1 MLHRETE
8 PQTLKNLHFLDKND
22 QTLYNFICG
31 PSTTKLLLYNVR
43 VQCTLYGVQCTLLSG
58 SYAVEC
64 RGTTLI
70 YAYTNKV
77 YKLCNYMYSTP

>member
-31 PSTTKLLLYNVR
+31 PSTTKLLLYNAH
-43 VQCTLYGVQCTLLSG
+43 VQCTMYIVKWKLRCRVQRDYTCVHEQGV
-58 SYAVEC
+58 
-64 RGTTLI
+64 
-70 YAYTNKV
+70 
-77 YKLCNYMYSTP
+77 

>member
-31 PSTTKLLLYNVR
+31 PSTMKLLLYNVH
-43 VQCTLYGVQCTLLSG
+43 CTVYNVHCKVEVTL
-58 SYAVEC
+58 
-64 RGTTLI
+64 
-70 YAYTNKV
+70 
-77 YKLCNYMYSTP
+77 